1 MQEAVLKR
9 LHCRFGVGQ
18 TEELFLLN
26 LLEPCH
32 QRLSVITDS
41 LFDPLLPAA
50 IMGIGMHYH
59 GPVGSSIE
67 SDVLLLKTITGADI
81 LAAYNPMVEPPRFL
95 PGIGG
100 KSLTYELSACAKV
113 FRQPGD
119 ETDTVMHESEV
130 LLGGQSG
137 ICNIDEILN

>member
-1 MQEAVLKR
+1 MQGAVLKR

-18 TEELFLLN
+18 AEELFLLN

-67 SDVLLLKTITGADI
+67 SDVLLLKTIAGADI
-81 LAAYNPMVEPPRFL
+81 LAAMVEPPHFL

-100 KSLTYELSACAKV
+100 KSLTYELPACAKV

-119 ETDTVMHESEV
+119 EEDTVMHEREV
-130 LLGGQSG
+130 LLGGQSR